1 MLLHLIKKGFMIVKQ
16 YALIM
21 LAAAIAIPPVMLFK
35 APEYGG
41 GLGFVLSV
49 IFAVFMLLQ
58 YVSLKEYQCPKASA
72 LLCAASFPWKFLV
85 LSKYFFCMLIYAV
98 CCLIFGIETAIVP
111 KLGTLRPDA
120 LALMF
125 LVTAIIVGLYLP
137 IQVKF
142 GYEKTKFVYV
152 VVIMASPVLTAALLK
167 TDGMAFDALL
177 TASPALA
184 CGGMILA
191 GMILLIVSACLS
203 VSFYEKTDLA

>member
-1 MLLHLIKKGFMIVKQ
+1 
-16 YALIM
+16 
-21 LAAAIAIPPVMLFK
+21 
-35 APEYGG
+35 
-41 GLGFVLSV
+41 
-49 IFAVFMLLQ
+49 
-58 YVSLKEYQCPKASA
+58 
-72 LLCAASFPWKFLV
+72 
-85 LSKYFFCMLIYAV
+85 
-98 CCLIFGIETAIVP
+98 
-111 KLGTLRPDA
+111 
-120 LALMF
+120 MF

-167 TDGMAFDALL
+167 TDGMAFDALQ